1 MQGAGAIIAQG
12 AEFWNALNLITNQP
26 SIGLSVA
33 GEDLILVEA
42 SMRADQARWSTTR
55 IERFFA
61 EGAEPSPV
69 GASTGDATVVLV
81 WPTDHLLRR
90 DVALGEQS
98 LDDLKGAVGESPDAF
113 FPVSRDEGL
122 LWDAHEFTDE
132 QGARRAMLF
141 GLRLR
146 DAEPALARLAQA
158 GVTPTRLVPSAAAWS
173 VLRFAHADA
182 PHAVLEFGAN
192 SWAVSEYAGLRW
204 NALRTGF
211 GAAPAELRDRARRDG
226 WCVCDWRAAPAR
238 VGDSSVWRPDDL
250 TPEHAALAGAL
261 LDLARNA
268 DLVSEG
274 IPTIDLLSTPAK
286 RTLRIGALGWFAA
299 ACAAVVVGLLSL
311 NNAANARAG
320 REASLLAA
328 EVARLRPAVERVEA
342 LREQADAVIKAHERL
357 ATLENSYRLITGT
370 LAELSLATPKGAHFV
385 SVEFADSGLSAMAI
399 AASRSELMAAIE
411 ASSMFQGVAPT
422 GPSIRLPTGGE
433 QFGLGFGFERREERT
448 VGGGQ

>member
-1 MQGAGAIIAQG
+1 
-12 AEFWNALNLITNQP
+12 LNLLTNQP

-33 GEDLILVEA
+33 GENLILVEA
-42 SMRADQARWSTTR
+42 SMRADQARWSTRR

-61 EGAEPSPV
+61 EGVEPSPV
-69 GASTGDATVVLV
+69 GGVASDATVVLV

-90 DVALGEQS
+90 DVALGEQA
-98 LDDLKGAVGESPDAF
+98 LDDLKAAVGESPDAF

-173 VLRFAHADA
+173 VLRFAHQHA
-182 PHAVLEFGAN
+182 PDAVLEFGAK
-192 SWAVSEYAGLRW
+192 SWAVSEYDGLRW

-211 GAAPAELRDRARRDG
+211 GAAQAELRERARRDG
-226 WCVCDWRAAPAR
+226 WGVCDWRSAPAR
-238 VGDSSVWRPDDL
+238 VGESSVWRPDEL

-261 LDLARNA
+261 LDLAHDA
-268 DLVSEG
+268 DLASEG
-274 IPTIDLLSTPAK
+274 IPTIDLLSTPSK
-286 RTLRIGALGWFAA
+286 RSLRIGALGWFAA
-299 ACAAVVVGLLSL
+299 ACAAVVIGLLSL
-311 NNAANARAG
+311 NNAANARAQ
-320 REASLLAA
+320 REASLLAG
-328 EVARLRPAVERVEA
+328 EVARLRPSVERVDA
-342 LREQADAVIKAHERL
+342 LRAQADAVIKAHERL
-357 ATLENSYRLITGT
+357 ATLENSYRPITGT

-411 ASSMFQGVAPT
+411 ASPMFQGVAPT
-422 GPSIRLPTGGE
+422 SGSTRLPTGGE
-433 QFGLGFGFERREERT
+433 QFGLAFGFERAPAPAQ
-448 VGGGQ
+448 GGGE